1 MKAVLVISHGS
12 HSPKT
17 VEEVSAL
24 IQQLQKSKAA
34 DFIHYA
40 FLEIASPTIPEG
52 IAECV
57 RRGADE
63 IIILLNFLNSGKHV
77 DEDIPR
83 IVKEAAGKYP
93 QVRFRLT
100 PPVGQHL
107 RITELFLNMIRTH
120 E

>member
-1 MKAVLVISHGS
+1 MTAALVISHGS
-12 HSPKT
+12 RSAKT
-17 VEEVSAL
+17 IEEVSAL
-24 IQQLQKSKAA
+24 IRQLDQAHAA
-34 DFIHYA
+34 DFVHYA

-57 RRGADE
+57 RRGADQ
-63 IIILLNFLNSGKHV
+63 IIILLNFLNSGQHV
-77 DEDIPR
+77 DQDIPR
-83 IVKEAAGKYP
+83 ILKAEGVKYP

-100 PPVGQHL
+100 PPVGQHP